1 MIFIGP
7 KSDNDSCHWLTR
19 VVETLVFLPL
29 LVKMLNSKLVDVDD
43 VTDVDV

>member
-7 KSDNDSCHWLTR
+7 KSDNDSCHWLTH
-19 VVETLVFLPL
+19 VVEILFFLPL

>member
-1 MIFIGP
+1 MIFIVP
-7 KSDNDSCHWLTR
+7 KFDNDSCHWLTR
-19 VVETLVFLPL
+19 VVETFFLPL